1 MTAVTSPNPS
11 TSAEGRF
18 APRRRL
24 LYLSM
29 QDPDLENNGS
39 TVRMGA
45 FVKHLARHYDVS
57 LVHMAGAGH
66 RVDPQIEARFR
77 DRDNRLGLA
86 DRVRVDFSTP
96 GYFLFSPA
104 LFRAADRMLRTR
116 RFDVLLVDYGLAAIY
131 GRILAAR
138 HSVPL
143 IYSSHNV
150 EYRLY
155 WTQRW
160 NDPRRA
166 LLTPFVYWAERAA
179 CRAAALVVAISEAD
193 RQAYA
198 RWIPDERI
206 EMLPQGFDPELCHP
220 FHAAPPDS
228 PAIVLFVGS
237 FRDGYNRQAGE
248 AIVRQI
254 APAVARVRSD
264 IIFRLVGAG
273 APGDWAGG
281 NVQVAGFVDDIAPEY
296 RRANLILAPMPYG
309 AGMATKV
316 VQGLAF
322 GKTVLA
328 TEGGAGSI
336 PRRFRQMVV
345 APLDQFPAEIVRWL
359 AASESADS
367 GDFAG
372 LRAEFGWPDLMA
384 RLQLRLERVF
394 AERSGVGIPG
404 GYDDE
409 QGIEAR
415 ARPRP
420 DGPVSLGGRPT
431 I

>member
-1 MTAVTSPNPS
+1 
-11 TSAEGRF
+11 
-18 APRRRL
+18 
-24 LYLSM
+24 M

-39 TVRMGA
+39 TVRVGA

-66 RVDPQIEARFR
+66 RVDPEIEARFR
-77 DRDNRLGLA
+77 DRDNHLGLA
-86 DRVRVDFSTP
+86 DRVRVDFSKP

-104 LFRAADRMLRTR
+104 LYRAADRMLRTR
-116 RFDVLLVDYGLAAIY
+116 RFDVLLADYGLAGLY

-155 WTQRW
+155 WTQRFS
-160 NDPRRA
+160 DPRRG
-166 LLTPFVYWAERAA
+166 LLTPFVFWAERAA
-179 CRAAALVVAISEAD
+179 CRSAALVVAISEAD

-206 EMLPQGFDPELCHP
+206 EMLPQGFDPELFHP
-220 FHAAPPDS
+220 YYPAPPDS
-228 PAIVLFVGS
+228 PVIALFVGS
-237 FRDGYNRQAGE
+237 FRDGYNLQAGE

-264 IIFRLVGAG
+264 VIFRLVGAG
-273 APGDWAGG
+273 APEDWEGG
-281 NVQVAGFVDDIAPEY
+281 NVQVAGFVDDIVPEY
-296 RRANLILAPMPYG
+296 RRAHLILAPMPYG

-336 PRRFRQMVV
+336 SRRFRQMVV
-345 APLDQFPAEIVRWL
+345 AHLDRFPAEILRLLPV
-359 AASESADS
+359 AKSVDS
-367 GDFAG
+367 GDFAA
-372 LRAEFGWPDLMA
+372 LRAEFGWPDLMV
-384 RLQLRLERVF
+384 RLEQRLERVLPQPPTTR
-394 AERSGVGIPG
+394 EGIHS
-404 GYDDE
+404 
-409 QGIEAR
+409 R
-415 ARPRP
+415 
-420 DGPVSLGGRPT
+420 
-431 I
+431 